1 MRVTRPA
8 LPQPVRRHPKLPLRP
23 SAHRRLRGFRVLG
36 FISGFAGVIGVL
48 VGGVGE
54 GFGAFFGLLGRQL
67 LLVGQRAVKGR
78 LVFGI
83 GVLAGF
89 GIG

>member
-8 LPQPVRRHPKLPLRP
+8 LPQPFGGIRASGIRSFRFV
-23 SAHRRLRGFRVLG
+23 RLRIVGFGGFRVLG

-83 GVLAGF
+83 G
-89 GIG
+89 